1 MIKIIGTLAI
11 FGGLGFSG
19 LGAIFVIAGG
29 SDNLLVGGIL
39 IGIGLLLFLITYMM
53 ASAES
58 KRPTHV
64 TQNVQMSGSG
74 EFRERAIQCP
84 GCGGNVADKDV
95 KLIDGGLMIS
105 CPFCGKVSALE
116 EQPKW

>member
-1 MIKIIGTLAI
+1 MLKIIGALAI
-11 FGGLGFSG
+11 FGGLAFSG
-19 LGAIFVIAGG
+19 LGAIFIIAGG
-29 SDNLLVGGIL
+29 SDNMLVGGVL
-39 IGIGLLLFLITYMM
+39 VCIGLLMFLAAYMM
-53 ASAES
+53 VRAEAR
-58 KRPTHV
+58 RPMNVTH
-64 TQNVQMSGSG
+64 NVQMSGSG